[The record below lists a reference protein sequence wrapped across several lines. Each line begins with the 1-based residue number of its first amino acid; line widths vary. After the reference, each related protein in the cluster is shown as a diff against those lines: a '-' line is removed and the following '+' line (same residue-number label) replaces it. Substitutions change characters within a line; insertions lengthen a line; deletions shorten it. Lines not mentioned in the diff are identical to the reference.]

1 MRIIS
6 TLSTLLKSK
15 ALVAILAGV
24 VIAGGATAVMAATPM
39 GQNAVHSMNNTP
51 KAAATTHPTSEPRQ
65 EDKQADKGKNDDGKG
80 DKNGA
85 SNQATGCPAL
95 PAIQQLATE
104 FGLSTA
110 ATSNSI
116 KTICALHDGSF
127 KGATT
132 AGAAVSS
139 TRVFG
144 LGEIE
149 GVLALAKSMATHN
162 SNTNLTDANVQ
173 TLVAGVLQHCG
184 STSLM
189 ACVKADI
196 PNFHSTI
203 GNDTSGNS
211 DNGDSG
217 HHGKY

>member
-1 MRIIS
+1 VRIIS
-6 TLSTLLKSK
+6 PLSTLLKGK
-15 ALVAILAGV
+15 AFIAILVGV
-24 VIAGGATAVMAATPM
+24 LIAGGATAVMAATPM

-51 KAAATTHPTSEPRQ
+51 KAAATAHPTTEPRQ
-65 EDKQADKGKNDDGKG
+65 EDKNQNDDGTNKG
-80 DKNGA
+80 DKHA
-85 SNQATGCPAL
+85 TSNQATGCPAL
-95 PAIQQLATE
+95 PEIQQLATK

-116 KTICALHDGSF
+116 KTICSLHDGSF
-127 KGATT
+127 KGTTT

-149 GVLALAKSMATHN
+149 GVLALAKFMATHN
-162 SNTNLTDANVQ
+162 SGTNLTDASVQ
-173 TLVAGVLQHCG
+173 MQVASALQHCG
-184 STSLM
+184 SNSLM

-203 GNDTSGNS
+203 GNDNG
-211 DNGDSG
+211 DNGDNG